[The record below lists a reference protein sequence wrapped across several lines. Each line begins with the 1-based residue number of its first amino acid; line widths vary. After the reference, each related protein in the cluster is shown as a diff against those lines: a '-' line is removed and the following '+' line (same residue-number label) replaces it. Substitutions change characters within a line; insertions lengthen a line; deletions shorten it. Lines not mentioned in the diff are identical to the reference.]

1 MKAIINGRLILENE
15 ILEKKAIVFD
25 EKIIHI
31 GENEDI
37 KNYELEEIIDAKNAY
52 VCPGFIDIHI
62 HGSGGRDTM
71 EGSIEALEVIS
82 RTILKNG
89 VTSFLPTTMTMEI
102 PKIRKAM
109 DSISKAM
116 KMDLKGARILGAHME
131 GPFINAIFKG
141 AQNPQYIIEPDYSL
155 IEGYEDVIK
164 IITLAPEVDKDFEFI
179 KKLKKETD
187 ITISMGH
194 TNTDFKTARKAIESG
209 ISHATHLFNA
219 MTGLHHREPGAVG
232 AIFSTDITTE
242 FIADKIHINPD
253 LFPLLLKIKGSD
265 QLVFITDSMSAGCM
279 KEGIYDLGGQEVV
292 VDKTSAR
299 LKDGTLA
306 GSILK
311 FNEALKNMKEN
322 STLNILELVKMATIV
337 PAKVIKVENEVGSL
351 EVGKKSDIIFIDENF
366 GVERTIVE
374 GQVLYIK
381 K

>member
-15 ILEKKAIVFD
+15 ILEKKVIVFD

-37 KNYELEEIIDAKNAY
+37 KNYEIEEIIDAKNAY

-62 HGSGGRDTM
+62 HGSGGRDAM

-89 VTSFLPTTMTMEI
+89 VTSFLPTTMTMEV

-179 KKLKKETD
+179 KKLKKETN
-187 ITISMGH
+187 IIISMGH

-265 QLVFITDSMSAGCM
+265 QLVLITDSMSAGCM
-279 KEGIYDLGGQEVV
+279 KEGIYDLGGQAVV

-337 PAKVIKVENEVGSL
+337 PAKVIKMENEVGSL